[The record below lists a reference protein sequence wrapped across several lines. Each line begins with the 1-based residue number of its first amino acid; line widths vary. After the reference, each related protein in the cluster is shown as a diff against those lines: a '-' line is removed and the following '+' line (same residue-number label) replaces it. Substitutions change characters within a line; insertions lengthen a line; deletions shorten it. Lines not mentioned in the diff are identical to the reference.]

1 MEKERFNQNIHSKR
15 SFFITM
21 KTGKFYFKWINHI
34 QIGVAHLKFLPTE
47 RKMSQD

>member
-15 SFFITM
+15 SFFIPM
-21 KTGKFYFKWINHI
+21 KTGKFYFKWINH
-34 QIGVAHLKFLPTE
+34 GVAHLKFIPTE